1 MLKDII
7 LENSRRKEIYD
18 FIKKNPGFHF
28 RELQRRLKIPLSS
41 FEHHIDYMIRHKI
54 ISKEKD
60 GGFTRFFA
68 QDMSQEEKRL
78 LSTLRNRRVQE
89 IVLLL
94 LTKNELKYQ
103 DLKNQLDVH
112 SSSLSYYL
120 KHLVDKNI
128 ILRQKIGY
136 ENVYSIVD
144 RSVAKVLAIY
154 KPKLIDKLT
163 DKVMNTF
170 LESYFKKDNL
180 KEK

>member
-41 FEHHIDYMIRHKI
+41 FEHHIDFMIRHQI

-68 QDMSQEEKRL
+68 QEMSQEEKRL

-94 LTKNELKYQ
+94 LTKNEIKYQ
-103 DLKNQLDVH
+103 DLKNQLNVH

-128 ILRQKIGY
+128 IQRQKIGY

-144 RSVAKVLAIY
+144 RRVAKVLAIH

-163 DKVMNTF
+163 DKVMHTF
-170 LESYFKKDNL
+170 LESYFKK
-180 KEK
+180 